1 MEIRDLYDVNRLPTG
16 LTAVRGEILPDG
28 LYHMVIHVCIFNS
41 EGEMLIQQRQ
51 SCKRSWPEYWDI
63 SVGGC
68 AIQGESSQQ
77 AAMREVREE
86 LGLLVDLSAAA
97 PDLTLSFPGG
107 FDDMYIVEREL
118 EAETLQLQ
126 AEEVKTAR
134 WADRR
139 EILALLAQGGF
150 VPYRPSLMELLF
162 DLRDHKGGLMSR

>member
-1 MEIRDLYDVNRLPTG
+1 METWDIYDVRRRPTG
-16 LTAVRGEILPDG
+16 RTMLRGEAVQAGD
-28 LYHMVIHVCIFNS
+28 YHLVVHVVFFNRA
-41 EGEMLIQQRQ
+41 GQMLIQQRQ

-86 LGLLVDLSAAA
+86 LGLLVDLSSAA

-118 EAETLQLQ
+118 EAETLELQ